1 MKQKLLVIV
10 TILLMIPNLS
20 LAAHTFRLDDN
31 FKFLP
36 GVLFQFDG
44 IVINGITAEK
54 AANDAWNGAAPSADK
69 AIAQVYD
76 EFNNGIRV
84 RYNNIENLN
93 IELSNITGR
102 SSYYTHSSN
111 PYDFI
116 KVGNK
121 YIHWLSYP
129 DSEETCEHYSHE
141 EMQRHASVFV
151 ERMKLWVEL
160 KKEERTLKSR
170 GDAAGRAVLEKAVSD
185 ALAPYVD
192 VQMKEVEKRAE
203 DYNKNIKN
211 IKCNAKITY
220 NPQYPALT
228 GYCKERKLCHFK
240 AGFRQNDL
248 IDVVCDCGHT
258 VEYHHFKN

>member
-54 AANDAWNGAAPSADK
+54 AAASAYDGAVDSGNL
-69 AIAQVYD
+69 AIQKVYD
-76 EFNNGIRV
+76 EFNNGIREK
-84 RYNNIENLN
+84 YANMAILN
-93 IELSNITGR
+93 KELSNITGR
-102 SSYYTHSSN
+102 SSYNSFYSN

-116 KVGNK
+116 KVGNA
-121 YIHWLSYP
+121 YIHRLSY
-129 DSEETCEHYSHE
+129 DNRDETCEHYSLE
-141 EMQRHASVFV
+141 ELQRHASVFT
-151 ERMKLWVEL
+151 EMSKLWVEYI
-160 KKEERTLKSR
+160 KQERTLKSR
-170 GDAAGRAVLEKAVSD
+170 GDAAGRAVVEKAVSD

-192 VQMKEVEKRAE
+192 IKMKEVEKRAE
-203 DYNKNIKN
+203 EYNKNIKN

-220 NPQYPALT
+220 NPQFPALT

-248 IDVVCDCGHT
+248 IDVICDCGHT

>member
-1 MKQKLLVIV
+1 MRKKLL
-10 TILLMIPNLS
+10 TILAIMLMIPNLS
-20 LAAHTFRLDDN
+20 IAAHSFKLDD
-31 FKFLP
+31 KFQLQP
-36 GVLFQFDG
+36 GVITQFDG

-54 AANDAWNGAAPSADK
+54 AAKDALYGAVPNADK

-84 RYNNIENLN
+84 KYNNIERLN

-102 SSYYTHSSN
+102 SSYFTHTSN

-129 DSEETCEHYSHE
+129 DSEETCDHYSYE
-141 EMQRHASVFV
+141 EMQRHASTFV

-160 KKEERTLKSR
+160 KKEERTLESR
-170 GDAAGRAVLEKAVSD
+170 GNAAGRAVLETAVSN

-192 VQMKEVEKRAE
+192 VKLKEYEKKAN
-203 DYNKNIKN
+203 DYNTNIKK
-211 IKCNAKITY
+211 IKCYAKIMY

-228 GYCKERKLCHFK
+228 GYCKERKICHFR
-240 AGFRQNDL
+240 AGFKQNDL
-248 IDVVCDCGHT
+248 IDVICECGHSL
-258 VEYHHFKN
+258 ENHSFK